1 MAATIHD
8 VARHAGVS
16 SRTVTNVLN
25 DYKWVSDET
34 RRRVRRSI
42 DELEFVPNPVAR
54 NLRLGRTGLLALA
67 VPNLM
72 ASYFAELSEALVDA
86 ATLRGFGVVIELTK
100 ADPAEELRLL
110 ATRARSRLFDGLIFS
125 PLGLGPRELHEVKCM
140 LPVVMLGERVHGD
153 FDHVGVDNVQAAA
166 DAVEH
171 LIAMGRRRI
180 AVIGRDNG
188 TGIYRT
194 EGYRRALE
202 HAGIVYDESLVAPT
216 SNYFLD
222 DGSAAMAHLLDQGV
236 MPDAVFCCNDTLA
249 IGALRTLFE
258 HGLHVPN
265 DVAVVGF
272 DDVDDGRYA
281 IPSLTTIAPDKA
293 GLAAMAVDRLV
304 RRMDG
309 DTSPAADLVIPHRLV
324 VRESTA
330 GLAAERATPR
340 AHQRRP
346 RPAASTTRQATSGV
360 ASKRPSRS
368 GARRD
373 GTGTS

>member
-25 DYKWVSDET
+25 DYKWVSEET

-72 ASYFAELSEALVDA
+72 VSYFAELSEALVDA
-86 ATLRGFGVVIELTK
+86 ATQRGFGVVIELTK
-100 ADPAEELRLL
+100 ADPAEERRLL
-110 ATRARSRLFDGLIFS
+110 ETRVRSRLFDGLIFS
-125 PLGLGPRELHEVKCM
+125 PLGLEPRELHEVKCTV
-140 LPVVMLGERVHGD
+140 PVVMLGERVHGD

-188 TGIYRT
+188 PGMYRT

-202 HAGIVYDESLVAPT
+202 QANMAYDESLVAPT
-216 SNYFLD
+216 VNYFLD
-222 DGSAAMAHLLDQGV
+222 DGGAAMAYLLDQGV
-236 MPDAVFCCNDTLA
+236 DAVFCCNDTLA

-258 HGLHVPN
+258 RGLRVPD

-281 IPSLTTIAPDKA
+281 IPSLTTIAPDKV
-293 GLAAMAVDRLV
+293 GLAAMAVDQLM

-309 DTSPAADLVIPHRLV
+309 DTSPATDLVVPHRLI

-330 GLAAERATPR
+330 GLAADRATPR
-340 AHQRRP
+340 ALPRRP
-346 RPAASTTRQATSGV
+346 RPAASTTRQAASGV
-360 ASKRPSRS
+360 ASKRASRA
-368 GARRD
+368 GAR
-373 GTGTS
+373 GEGSGTS